1 MGWNEKREAWHKRA
15 GTEVCF
21 GWGGK
26 GGSVQEGEKRL
37 KQETIKKRKGKISQ
51 RNLLFMLLSNPRIA
65 VVRRIRAL
73 LHPLFSYLEQ
83 CV

>member
-1 MGWNEKREAWHKRA
+1 MRKGKHGIRGQGQKFALDGVAREVVYKKEK
-15 GTEVCF
+15 
-21 GWGGK
+21 
-26 GGSVQEGEKRL
+26 KRL